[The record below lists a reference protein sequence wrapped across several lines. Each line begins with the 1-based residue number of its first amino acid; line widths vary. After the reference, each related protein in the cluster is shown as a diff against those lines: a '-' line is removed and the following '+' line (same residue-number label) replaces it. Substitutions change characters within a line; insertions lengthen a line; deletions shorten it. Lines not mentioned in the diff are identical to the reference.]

1 MLLLVGL
8 TRIELVTSSLSGMRF
23 VAVLRLLETLTS
35 LGLLNHFIGG
45 VLHRDGLKS
54 SIKACNLEHPCSL
67 HCDLPAF
74 TRVATHRRKGAL
86 MARFRVG
93 NVRFGGGRKASIGFH
108 GFGVGATFGGG
119 RRSGSGSGSSGGG
132 YVETRDWETLT
143 DHEKATLPLK
153 SFREIKNDNSTL
165 SVNDRALLTYRRK
178 RREFQIRAG
187 VFAAFLVVATIFSVQ
202 TPLILGSA
210 SLLSIVASVY
220 LLYTKIKTS
229 RIKPGVEP
237 TDKQLK
243 AWSFVNDDKPLPD
256 ISIAHSVV
264 QEKYGEEAHQSVQKL
279 TGKKVKVKR
288 SLTFKDLVATNFYF
302 NVILL
307 ISALLAIGNA
317 VSDNSTNCVNRNSDY
332 YSGLIWGIGD
342 CYDLNEHIST
352 LKGFLVLIG
361 ISTLIAFSASMVLGC
376 KSVYKQ
382 HFAVLNKQL
391 TPLTK
396 LLMKKV
402 AGKGF
407 APKDIPSKLKQQ
419 RNQVKQTQVTKAEEL
434 RERFKKSTEK

>member
-1 MLLLVGL
+1 
-8 TRIELVTSSLSGMRF
+8 
-23 VAVLRLLETLTS
+23 
-35 LGLLNHFIGG
+35 
-45 VLHRDGLKS
+45 
-54 SIKACNLEHPCSL
+54 
-67 HCDLPAF
+67 
-74 TRVATHRRKGAL
+74 

-108 GFGVGATFGGG
+108 GLGVGVTLGGG

-132 YVETRDWETLT
+132 YVETRDWESLT

-153 SFREIKNDNSTL
+153 SYRSIKIDISTL
-165 SVNDRALLTYRRK
+165 SENDKALLAYRRA
-178 RREFQIRAG
+178 RRLYQIRGSIGALI
-187 VFAAFLVVATIFSVQ
+187 LVVATIFSIQ
-202 TPLILGSA
+202 SPLILSCA
-210 SLLSIVASVY
+210 SVFSIMASVY
-220 LLYTKIKTS
+220 FLYTKVKNT

-237 TDKQLK
+237 TDKQLR

-256 ISIAHSVV
+256 LNLAFSEI
-264 QEKYGEEAHQSVQKL
+264 QKKYGETAAQYTQKM
-279 TGKKVKVKR
+279 TGRRPKPKR
-288 SLTFKDLVATNFYF
+288 SLTFKDLVSANFYINF
-302 NVILL
+302 ALL
-307 ISALLAIGNA
+307 FSALFAIGVA
-317 VSDNSTNCVNRNSDY
+317 VNDETTNCVDGSSKY

-361 ISTLIAFSASMVLGC
+361 ISTLIAFSASMILGC

-396 LLMKKV
+396 LLMKK
-402 AGKGF
+402 ASEKGF

>member
-1 MLLLVGL
+1 
-8 TRIELVTSSLSGMRF
+8 
-23 VAVLRLLETLTS
+23 
-35 LGLLNHFIGG
+35 
-45 VLHRDGLKS
+45 
-54 SIKACNLEHPCSL
+54 
-67 HCDLPAF
+67 
-74 TRVATHRRKGAL
+74 
-86 MARFRVG
+86 
-93 NVRFGGGRKASIGFH
+93 
-108 GFGVGATFGGG
+108 
-119 RRSGSGSGSSGGG
+119 
-132 YVETRDWETLT
+132 
-143 DHEKATLPLK
+143 
-153 SFREIKNDNSTL
+153 
-165 SVNDRALLTYRRK
+165 
-178 RREFQIRAG
+178 
-187 VFAAFLVVATIFSVQ
+187 
-202 TPLILGSA
+202 
-210 SLLSIVASVY
+210 VASVY
-220 LLYTKIKTS
+220 FLYTKIKTA

-264 QEKYGEEAHQSVQKL
+264 QKKYGEEAHQSVQKL

-361 ISTLIAFSASMVLGC
+361 ISTLIAFSASMVLSC